1 MKISG
6 KFNILAFCMTMLLC
20 TMGCQ
25 PDDIVDFGFDGSF
38 SGILRDQN
46 GNIVP
51 GDITSSSLVVRALG
65 DGDQVSTD
73 MRVKGDGTYQNTK
86 LSPKMYKIWIA
97 GPVTLGTDTL
107 FIDFSKEKSVVKD
120 LVVTP
125 FVSINPPAVVGNPTS
140 TSVDINYEIAGN
152 DGKTISK
159 RELYCSTNPYPNTS
173 TGSGPYF
180 ETKKVVL
187 NADEGNISV
196 MDLTPQT
203 KYFIRIGAQATGA
216 SGFNYSEQITITTQ

>member
-6 KFNILAFCMTMLLC
+6 KFKIAIFCLTMLLGVASC
-20 TMGCQ
+20 E

-38 SGILRDQN
+38 SGTLKDQN

-51 GDITSSSLVVRALG
+51 GDITSGSLVVRALG

-73 MRVKGDGTYQNTK
+73 MRVKGDGTFQNTK
-86 LSPKMYKIWIA
+86 LYPKMYKIWIA
-97 GPVTLGTDTL
+97 GPVTLVTDTL
-107 FIDFSKEKSVVKD
+107 FIDFSKEKSAMKD

-125 FVSINPPAVVGNPTS
+125 FVTISQPVVAGNPTS
-140 TSVDINYEIAGN
+140 TSVDIDYDITGN

-173 TGSGPYF
+173 TGSGPFY
-180 ETKKVVL
+180 ETKKVTL
-187 NADEGNISV
+187 NTDEGNISV
-196 MDLTPQT
+196 ADLKPQT
-203 KYFIRIGAQATGA
+203 KYFIRIGAQAAGA
-216 SGFNYSEQITITTQ
+216 SGFNFSEQIVITTQ